1 MYKFCR
7 PIMTSY
13 KLCRPITTRTKT
25 CRPITT
31 LSKTCRPITTCTKTC
46 RPITTGTKTC
56 RPITT
61 CYENLSTDN
70 DMPDLS
76 TCRDVGSCRPLAL
89 LTIHREVVNC
99 IIVGARNARGG
110 ERLGTGVLSDGS
122 SDLPTLR
129 SPRRSP
135 RSPRSP

>member
-89 LTIHREVVNC
+89 VSVH
-99 IIVGARNARGG
+99 
-110 ERLGTGVLSDGS
+110 
-122 SDLPTLR
+122 LR
-129 SPRRSP
+129 SHPHHARSVITTRTQTCRHDTDMYENLSTDNDMLRKP
-135 RSPRSP
+135 VDR